1 MGSAATGSVRQE
13 DQVGDDYR
21 SRPRRRG
28 TALEDAIM
36 DATIAELGEV
46 GYNGLTID
54 AVARR
59 AGAGKTSVYRRW
71 PSRVRLAQEA
81 VYRLIRQPELPPEPS
96 TMRDDLLTWMRGL
109 AAQADGPMGEAMRGV
124 LSAAISEAGQQLEQF
139 SHHRGATMTGV
150 IVARAVAR
158 GEPVN
163 PSPPLSRLQVPSTLI
178 KYHLLTHPLP
188 VVDADIV
195 TLVDDVLLPLLRA
208 PD

>member
-1 MGSAATGSVRQE
+1 LAASAACCCGVAGDSLPKYAWTGS
-13 DQVGDDYR
+13 
-21 SRPRRRG
+21 
-28 TALEDAIM
+28 I
-36 DATIAELGEV
+36 GEILASTKV
-46 GYNGLTID
+46 STLT
-54 AVARR
+54 
-59 AGAGKTSVYRRW
+59 
-71 PSRVRLAQEA
+71 
-81 VYRLIRQPELPPEPS
+81 
-96 TMRDDLLTWMRGL
+96 
-109 AAQADGPMGEAMRGV
+109 
-124 LSAAISEAGQQLEQF
+124 AAISEAGQQLEQF